1 MINIIVG
8 IVLIGLAYQ
17 SSPTY
22 GALLLVQG
30 MILVNK
36 GLENFSNRK
45 SIEHR

>member
-30 MILVNK
+30 MILVNNELNNLNAK
-36 GLENFSNRK
+36 LNFFS
-45 SIEHR
+45 